1 MNLFKKFKQ
10 LDEKKKNEV
19 VITLIITVA
28 LMIALPVYA
37 WFASNKNLETITKIK
52 EPGEII
58 IRAGKRNGQTEADSI
73 VNFEMKDIDIESI
86 AGGKPQRFVFSVM
99 PGDYN
104 LGYRIQL
111 AHTTNIPFVYTLYK
125 AEAPDTTGMTEEQ
138 LAELEQLGELTVY
151 SPVNDKNDKTYY
163 QTVGPAITMTARNED
178 DASAVGR
185 KIAKQN
191 DTGDSFKCYS
201 QTYTASDAPEVYA
214 VPVYLQSA
222 KQTHSGDSADS
233 YDYYIL
239 QLSWDTTAERGD
251 DYAFK
256 DWNVGKNNKETDIIY
271 ITASRT
277 E

>member
-1 MNLFKKFKQ
+1 MKLFKKFKQ
-10 LDEKKKNEV
+10 LDKKKRVEV
-19 VITLIITVA
+19 IISSILTVA

-58 IRAGKRNGQTEADSI
+58 IRAGKRSGETEADSI

-104 LGYRIQL
+104 LGYKIQL
-111 AHTTNIPFVYTLYK
+111 AHTTNIPFVYKIYK
-125 AEAPDTTGMTEEQ
+125 AEAPNTAGYTEEQ
-138 LAELEQLGELTVY
+138 LAELTIY
-151 SPVNDKNDKTYY
+151 SPVDDKSDKTYY
-163 QTVGPAITMTARNED
+163 QTVGSALTMTPLNED
-178 DASAVGR
+178 DASVVGR

-191 DTGDSFKCYS
+191 DTGDVYKSYS
-201 QTYTASDAPEVYA
+201 QTYTGTDTPEVYA
-214 VPVYLQSA
+214 VPVYLQSG

-239 QLSWDTTAERGD
+239 ELSWDTTANVND
-251 DYAFK
+251 NYAFK
-256 DWNVGKNNKETDIIY
+256 DWNTGKNNKETDIIY
-271 ITASRT
+271 ITASRQ

>member
-1 MNLFKKFKQ
+1 MKLGKKFKQ
-10 LDEKKKNEV
+10 LNKKKKIEV
-19 VITLIITVA
+19 IVSSILTVA
-28 LMIALPVYA
+28 LLIALPVYA

-58 IRAGKRNGQTEADSI
+58 IRAGKRTSQTEADAI

-86 AGGKPQRFVFSVM
+86 ASGKPQRFVFSVM

-125 AEAPDTTGMTEEQ
+125 AEAPDTSGMTPEQ
-138 LAELEQLGELTVY
+138 LAELTIY
-151 SPVNDKNDKTYY
+151 SPVDDKNDKTYY
-163 QTVGPAITMTARNED
+163 QVVGSAIQMTPLNED

-191 DTGDSFKCYS
+191 DTWDPFQCYT
-201 QTYTASDAPEVYA
+201 QTYSNSDTPEVYA

-239 QLSWDTTAERGD
+239 ELSWDTTANVND
-251 DYAFK
+251 NYAFK
-256 DWNVGKNNKETDIIY
+256 DWNTGKNNKETDIIY
-271 ITASRT
+271 ITASRQ